1 MPKRLLYVNIYTLV
15 SYMLYDYTKSVNYLH
30 LKTMSKTVVVHNTHH
45 LGQYMLQIILV
56 EGCIEKKKHTKNKS
70 KLVYTSQNKLSTEIN

>member
-1 MPKRLLYVNIYTLV
+1 
-15 SYMLYDYTKSVNYLH
+15 
-30 LKTMSKTVVVHNTHH
+30 MSKTVVVHNTHH